1 MINGTLFKI
10 TAQVADHQRLA
21 QSINDLQT
29 QISTGQRISAP
40 SDDPAAYARIAGIR
54 REQADNMAS
63 QTGVA
68 RAAALSSRADSSIAG
83 AQQLMDRANETLLG
97 AASGTTSAG
106 ARLIAA
112 EALRGMAQDM
122 RRLADTRDSSGAPL
136 FGDVQATA
144 VPVGDD
150 VIEAVP
156 ARQSVFSV
164 TIGGQNVDLA
174 DAISTAADRLS
185 QSAGDATYT
194 ATVDIAVFAT
204 ASAQLN
210 LARTSI
216 GFTGQRLEELSTR
229 LDARDVDLSIAYGA
243 LADTDIADAIA
254 RITAQQTSLQ
264 AAQAMF
270 ARINQSGLFD
280 LLN

>member
-10 TAQVADHQRLA
+10 TAQVADQQRLS

-29 QISTGQRISAP
+29 QISTGQRIGRP
-40 SDDPAAYARIAGIR
+40 SDDPAAHARIAAIR
-54 REQADNMAS
+54 RERADNAAS
-63 QTGVA
+63 QTSVA
-68 RAAALSSRADSSIAG
+68 RASALSSRADNSIAS
-83 AQQLMDRANETLLG
+83 AQQLMDQASEALLA
-97 AASGTTSAG
+97 AASGTTSAD

-122 RRLADTRDSSGAPL
+122 RRLADTRDPSGAPL
-136 FGDVQATA
+136 FGDVQATS
-144 VPVGDD
+144 VPVGED
-150 VIEAVP
+150 VIQAVP

-164 TIGGQNVDLA
+164 TIGGQSVDLA
-174 DAISTAADRLS
+174 DAISAAADRLS
-185 QSAGDATYT
+185 QAAGDVAYT
-194 ATVDIAVFAT
+194 ATDDIAAFAAANT
-204 ASAQLN
+204 QLN
-210 LARTSI
+210 VARTSI

-229 LDARDVDLSIAYGA
+229 LETRDVDLSIAHGA
-243 LADTDIADAIA
+243 LADTDIAEAIA

-280 LLN
+280 LLR